1 MQIDLINS
9 EIRAAKKGNLH
20 GKPLIDDP
28 MESIVEAHV
37 SMLEWH
43 MQSRKFGMTAVQLEL
58 LQQKSIEVLE
68 SFKSTFPEKNGVAN
82 GWKFE
87 KAHSILHKV
96 RELILFGW
104 SENFSTQGPEH
115 CHIDFVKKIAH
126 CTNNKEVFLTI
137 LRHHVREGHLQY
149 LNQLRADL
157 YAEDNDETD
166 DAFNSQDRMEAK
178 SAANDSLPC
187 ELGLRYPLLQS
198 IMAGR
203 RNHQTIQV
211 RLYRIRYRIRYY
223 IRYRIRYNIMKI
235 IIKRYR
241 IRYRIRYFTQCYC
254 L

>member
-1 MQIDLINS
+1 MINS

-58 LQQKSIEVLE
+58 LQQNSIEVLE

-104 SENFSTQGPEH
+104 SENFSPQGPEH
-115 CHIDFVKKIAH
+115 CHIELVKKIAH
-126 CTNNKEVFLTI
+126 CTNNKEVFLPVTI
-137 LRHHVREGHLQY
+137 FRHRVREGRLQY

-157 YAEDNDETD
+157 YAEDNYEIDE
-166 DAFNSQDRMEAK
+166 AFNSQDHMEAK
-178 SAANDSLPC
+178 SAGNDSLPC
-187 ELGLRYPLLQS
+187 ELGRHYLLLQS

-203 RNHQTIQV
+203 RNHHTI
-211 RLYRIRYRIRYY
+211 
-223 IRYRIRYNIMKI
+223 
-235 IIKRYR
+235 
-241 IRYRIRYFTQCYC
+241 
-254 L
+254 

>member
-1 MQIDLINS
+1 
-9 EIRAAKKGNLH
+9 
-20 GKPLIDDP
+20 
-28 MESIVEAHV
+28 
-37 SMLEWH
+37 
-43 MQSRKFGMTAVQLEL
+43 MTAVQLEL

-115 CHIDFVKKIAH
+115 CHIDFVKKISH

-149 LNQLRADL
+149 LNRLRADL

-166 DAFNSQDRMEAK
+166 GAFNSLDRMALMAAE

-211 RLYRIRYRIRYY
+211 RLYRIRYRIRYH
-223 IRYRIRYNIMKI
+223 IRYRIRYNICLFLSGRLSAI
-235 IIKRYR
+235 WNESVESRTLT
-241 IRYRIRYFTQCYC
+241 FTY
-254 L
+254 

>member
-1 MQIDLINS
+1 
-9 EIRAAKKGNLH
+9 
-20 GKPLIDDP
+20 
-28 MESIVEAHV
+28 
-37 SMLEWH
+37 
-43 MQSRKFGMTAVQLEL
+43 MTAVQLEL

-68 SFKSTFPEKNGVAN
+68 SFKSTFPEKNDVAN

-96 RELILFGW
+96 RELILFGF

-126 CTNNKEVFLTI
+126 CTDNKEVFLTI

-157 YAEDNDETD
+157 YAEDHDETD
-166 DAFNSQDRMEAK
+166 EAFNSQDHMEAA
-178 SAANDSLPC
+178 SAKNDSLPC

-211 RLYRIRYRIRYY
+211 RIYRKQYRIRYRIRYN
-223 IRYRIRYNIMKI
+223 IQQSKKMLYRV
-235 IIKRYR
+235 
-241 IRYRIRYFTQCYC
+241 
-254 L
+254 